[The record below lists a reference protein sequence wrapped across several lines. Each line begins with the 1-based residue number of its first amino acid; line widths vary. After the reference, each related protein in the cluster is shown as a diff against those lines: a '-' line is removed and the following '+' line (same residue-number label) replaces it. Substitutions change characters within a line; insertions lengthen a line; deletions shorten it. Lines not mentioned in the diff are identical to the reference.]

1 MKMMIAMLVASVG
14 LNAAHAQPFQNP
26 EPQYSVAYE
35 TWDAGA
41 GRTAWR
47 AVVTMEQEGKPA
59 TPAATPAQP
68 AAPAAQP
75 ATPAAPAAKPADAPK
90 AEEKIAFEYVVLE
103 TSKGNITLELN
114 ATKAP
119 LSTANFLKYV
129 EKGHYNGTVFHR
141 VINNFMIQGGGFN
154 RDMVQKATEAP
165 IKNEWQNGLKN
176 NRGTI
181 AMARTSAPDSAT
193 SQFYINVVDNA
204 MLDRARDGAAYAV
217 FGKVVAGMDVVDAIK
232 EVQTGVNAKTR
243 MPDVPVETV
252 EIKLAK
258 RLTAD
263 EAKKVLEGGKPEA
276 KPESAPAKPEG
287 GKTEEKK

>member
-14 LNAAHAQPFQNP
+14 FNAAHAQPFQNP

-35 TWDAGA
+35 TWDDGA

-68 AAPAAQP
+68 A
-75 ATPAAPAAKPADAPK
+75 TPAAPAAKPADAPK
-90 AEEKIAFEYVVLE
+90 AEETIAYEYVVLE

-129 EKGHYNGTVFHR
+129 DKGHYNGTIFHR

-204 MLDRARDGAAYAV
+204 MLDRPRDGAAYAV
-217 FGKVVAGMDVVDAIK
+217 FGKVVAGMDVVDSIK

-276 KPESAPAKPEG
+276 APAKTEG

>member
-1 MKMMIAMLVASVG
+1 MRMTKILIVST
-14 LNAAHAQPFQNP
+14 LAALA
-26 EPQYSVAYE
+26 
-35 TWDAGA
+35 
-41 GRTAWR
+41 
-47 AVVTMEQEGKPA
+47 
-59 TPAATPAQP
+59 PAALAQDAAPAAAP
-68 AAPAAQP
+68 AAPAQ
-75 ATPAAPAAKPADAPK
+75 AAPAAAAM
-90 AEEKIAFEYVVLE
+90 EYCVFR
-103 TSKGNITLELN
+103 TTKGDIVIELDR
-114 ATKAP
+114 AKAP
-119 LSTANFLKYV
+119 ISVENFIGYIKD
-129 EKGHYNGTVFHR
+129 GHYDGTVFHR
-141 VINNFMIQGGGFN
+141 VIPGFVIQGGGF
-154 RDMVQKATEAP
+154 DTAAVQKATEAP

-204 MLDRARDGAAYAV
+204 MLDRPRDGAAYAV
-217 FGKVVAGMDVVDAIK
+217 FGKVVAGMDVVDSIK

-276 KPESAPAKPEG
+276 KPESALAKPEG

>member
-1 MKMMIAMLVASVG
+1 MSLVWAFVPNAFGAHTMKMMIAMLVASVG
-14 LNAAHAQPFQNP
+14 LAGLVVAQ
-26 EPQYSVAYE
+26 ES
-35 TWDAGA
+35 
-41 GRTAWR
+41 
-47 AVVTMEQEGKPA
+47 KPA
-59 TPAATPAQP
+59 PSTPAATPATP
-68 AAPAAQP
+68 ATPAAQP
-75 ATPAAPAAKPADAPK
+75 ATPAAPAAKPAEGAK
-90 AEEKIAFEYVVLE
+90 AEETVAYEYVVLE

-129 EKGHYNGTVFHR
+129 DKGHYNGTIFHR

-154 RDMVQKATEAP
+154 RDMIQKATEAP

-176 NRGTI
+176 VRGSI
-181 AMARTSAPDSAT
+181 AMARTNVPDSAT

-204 MLDRARDGAAYAV
+204 SLDRPRDGAAYAV

-258 RLTAD
+258 KISAD
-263 EAKKVLEGGKPEA
+263 EAKKVMEPAKAPEA
-276 KPESAPAKPEG
+276 KPAATPEAS
-287 GKTEEKK
+287 KAEPEKK